1 MMVTDSIQLNNG
13 AAEHDV
19 RLIFRVHFVS
29 AFTPYKNNGDG
40 DAPEH
45 FLLPRSI
52 SIAKKENIAKH
63 VVLLVFLHDFAHT
76 NVASTW
82 HHR

>member
-1 MMVTDSIQLNNG
+1 MVTDSIQLNNG

-29 AFTPYKNNGDG
+29 AFTSYKSNRGG

-45 FLLPRSI
+45 VLLPRSTT
-52 SIAKKENIAKH
+52 IAKDKNVAKH
-63 VVLLVFLHDFAHT
+63 VVVLVFVHHFAHDIEGDL
-76 NVASTW
+76 
-82 HHR
+82 